1 MFLNSYFENLT
12 VEFYVLYILNMYANF
27 HTNPMLFTI
36 WSPHTHTHIYIYI
49 YIYWG
54 STWLS
59 PIPPQTQTYPSTLKP
74 MARCTPIC
82 KLMLLQSRLHNLV
95 QSCLH
100 NINQR
105 LPNCV
110 STILLEALTHAQ
122 CQTSSPPLLAQH
134 IFYVSLIGERERE
147 SIKCGG
153 NFATFGEHCSLFY
166 ILISFK
172 RRADEKNNVFKL
184 IYIKR

>member
-1 MFLNSYFENLT
+1 MLYHIIICFWIHILKISPLNSMFYIFLT
-12 VEFYVLYILNMYANF
+12 YMPIFIQIRYYLPF
-27 HTNPMLFTI
+27 DP
-36 WSPHTHTHIYIYI
+36 PTHH
-49 YIYWG
+49 IYWG

-82 KLMLLQSRLHNLV
+82 KLMLLQTRLHNLV
-95 QSCLH
+95 QNCLH

-134 IFYVSLIGERERE
+134 IFYVGLIGERERE
-147 SIKCGG
+147 RVSNVEVILQYLV
-153 NFATFGEHCSLFY
+153 NTVLYFTF
-166 ILISFK
+166 
-172 RRADEKNNVFKL
+172 
-184 IYIKR
+184 